1 MIKWAAV
8 IAVLITVVVGSIKF
22 FNQYQPTGR
31 NNLLKRAVPKD
42 AAFFIEIQNLKKL
55 SDELVKKNYTPDLTR
70 LPLIQKLNEY
80 CSILNPLCQK
90 NDDWQKSLYQ
100 NTIVASY
107 NFVGDNNFD
116 MVLLLD
122 FSNYGEPD
130 FQNQLSVIK
139 ANGDERSFK
148 GEKIYEVS
156 FQNGKKLNIAFLNKI
171 CIISATASLTEDAMA
186 QMLGRNSLMEDKSFA
201 DLMQQVPDE
210 FEMSFYFNYSK
221 LANFFGGYAIPESQ
235 DYQTALAAFAGWSVF
250 DLKFTENEIAVH
262 GFSMA
267 NEKTN
272 WLQQFD
278 ATTLLKNETGNV
290 IPDVAAIVMSAS
302 LGTNSA
308 FDKINSSLQANPD
321 YRRYIK
327 TWIGNEI
334 DFVLIEP
341 VNSNFSPQSFLVF
354 NGVNTKQATEVLGQF
369 ATIKSGG
376 DSAVFIKYK
385 SVSIFQL
392 KVGDAFKTY
401 FPNALISVTNPYCCV
416 YNNSV
421 IMGNSLGQLKMYIDK
436 LNDKNILS
444 NELFQNSSFKN
455 SQYSF
460 WFNPARLKDFV
471 LSLSTDDFKQNFQQ
485 YFEWIRKCNSII
497 LPFTRKE
504 NYFETNGSI
513 SFSELKKSSEGYAW
527 KTPLDTTAISTP
539 EVMHDADGNKIIFI
553 QDAFYQLYC
562 INKGGDVVWK
572 RKMDSPVMGTIYQID
587 LYSNGQQQYVLN
599 TSGGI
604 YLFDINGKDIN
615 NFPIRLAAPATS
627 ALSMIDFDG
636 RQQFKYFVSCS
647 NGCIYG
653 FEKSGKPLGGWNPN
667 AGNGIIKNEMQFF
680 KAGKNEFL
688 TVVDA
693 NGKLL
698 LFDRNG
704 RKSSKEYKTTL
715 TISTPLMIGKQNQ
728 LVAIDSTG
736 KIYELGLDGK
746 SKLYNLIPEESNYAV
761 MNMGRDTGMEINLLF
776 NQKLLRIG
784 IDTAQLF
791 TYNFES
797 SNPTQ
802 LKLLKWENSN
812 DILVLAWDNANEQL
826 YLINSEGKLLNGFPK
841 KGNAYSALT
850 DLYGNNEAIFLT
862 IQNGNE
868 LIAYSIDILS
878 P

>member
-8 IAVLITVVVGSIKF
+8 IAVLIAVVVGSIKF

-31 NNLLKRAVPKD
+31 NNLLKRAIPKD
-42 AAFFIEIQNLKKL
+42 AAFFIEVHNLKKL
-55 SDELVKKNYTPDLTR
+55 ADDINKKKYTVDLAD
-70 LPLIQKLNEY
+70 LPLIKKLKEY
-80 CSILNPLCQK
+80 SSILKPLCEK
-90 NDDWQKSLYQ
+90 NSDWQNSFFQ
-100 NTIVASY
+100 NTFIASY
-107 NFVGDNNFD
+107 HFVGNNKFD
-116 MVLLLD
+116 VVLLLD
-122 FSNYGEPD
+122 FSRFGEPD
-130 FQNQLSVIK
+130 FNKQLAKLKLNADSR
-139 ANGDERSFK
+139 NFK
-148 GEKIYEVS
+148 SEKIYEVS
-156 FQNGKKLNIAFLNKI
+156 FQDGKKLNIAFLNNV

-201 DLMQQVPDE
+201 DLMQQVTDD
-210 FEMSFYFNYSK
+210 FELSIYINYNN
-221 LANFFGGYAIPESQ
+221 LADFFGGYSVPESQ
-235 DYQTALAAFAGWSVF
+235 TYQTAFAGFAGWSVF
-250 DLKFTENEIAVH
+250 DLKFTESEIAVH

-267 NEKTN
+267 NNKTN

-278 ATTLLKNETGNV
+278 ATTILKNETGNV
-290 IPDVAAIVMSAS
+290 IPDVAAIVMSVS
-302 LGTNSA
+302 IGTNSA
-308 FDKINSSLQANPD
+308 FDKINSSLQTNPD

-334 DFVLIEP
+334 DFVLTEP
-341 VNSNFSPQSFLVF
+341 VNGNFSPQSFLVF
-354 NGVNTKQATEVLGQF
+354 NGVDSKHATETLGQF

-376 DSAVFIKYK
+376 DSAVFMKYK

-401 FPNALISVTNPYCCV
+401 FPNALIAVTNPYCCV
-416 YNNSV
+416 FNNAV

-436 LNDKNILS
+436 LNDKNVLS
-444 NELFQNSSFKN
+444 NELFQQSLLKN
-455 SQYSF
+455 SQYTC
-460 WFNPARLKDFV
+460 WFNPSRLKDFV
-471 LSLSTDDFKQNFQQ
+471 LSLSADDFKQNFQQ

-497 LPFTRKE
+497 LPFTQKE
-504 NYFETNGSI
+504 NYFETIGSI
-513 SFSELKKSSEGYAW
+513 SFSEINKISEGYAW
-527 KTPLDTTAISTP
+527 KTPLDTIAISSP
-539 EVMHDADGNKIIFI
+539 QVLQDAEGNKIIFI

-572 RKMDSPVMGTIYQID
+572 RKMDSPVMGTAYQLD
-587 LYSNGQQQYVLN
+587 LYSNGEQQYILN

-615 NFPIRLAAPATS
+615 NFPIRLAAAATS

-667 AGNGIIKNEMQFF
+667 AGNGLIKNQLQFF

-698 LFDRNG
+698 LFDRTG

-715 TISTPLMIGKQNQ
+715 TVATPLMIGKQNQ
-728 LVAIDSTG
+728 LIAIDSTG

-746 SKLYNLIPEESNYAV
+746 SKLYKLISDESQYAA
-761 MNMGRDTGMEINLLF
+761 MNIGSDTSVEVNLLF
-776 NQKLLRIG
+776 NQKLIRMG
-784 IDTAQLF
+784 FDTAQLF
-791 TYNFES
+791 TYIFES
-797 SNPTQ
+797 GNPSR
-802 LKLLKWENSN
+802 LKLFNWQPSSETLALSIDENN
-812 DILVLAWDNANEQL
+812 QQL
-826 YLINSEGKLLNGFPK
+826 YLINSSGKLLNGFPK
-841 KGNAYSALT
+841 KGNSFSALT

-868 LIAYSIDILS
+868 LIAYPIDIR
-878 P
+878 